1 MRFHDRSEAGRALAR
16 RLRDVR
22 PEAGPAPAA
31 GAPRGAVVLA
41 LPRGGVPV
49 AYEVARALGAPLD
62 VLLVRKIGHPHHP
75 EYGLGAVAGDAPP
88 LYDPEALAGAGL
100 TERDLAP
107 TARREVTELRRRESL
122 YRGGRPAPAL
132 AGRWA
137 VVVDDG
143 LATGATARA
152 ALRAARAAG
161 PARLTLAVPVA
172 SPTGLRAVRGEADDV
187 TCLYT
192 PPDFGAVGLW
202 YDEFEQLTDA
212 DVLELL
218 GTG

>member
-16 RLRDVR
+16 RLRDDR
-22 PEAGPAPAA
+22 PEAGAAPAA

-62 VLLVRKIGHPHHP
+62 VLLVRKIGHPRHP

-88 LYDPEALAGAGL
+88 LYDPDALAGSGL
-100 TERDLAP
+100 TERDLAA
-107 TARREVTELRRRESL
+107 TARREGAELRRRESL
-122 YRGGRPAPAL
+122 YRGGRPAPSL

-172 SPTGLRAVRGEADDV
+172 SPGGLRAVRGEADDV
-187 TCLYT
+187 TCLYA
-192 PPDFGAVGLW
+192 PADFGAVGLW

>member
-1 MRFHDRSEAGRALAR
+1 MRFQDRTEAGRALAR
-16 RLRDVR
+16 RLRDGR
-22 PEAGPAPAA
+22 PAA
-31 GAPRGAVVLA
+31 GSPAAGSAPAAVVLA

-88 LYDPEALAGAGL
+88 VYDPDALAGAGL
-100 TERDLAP
+100 TEADLAA
-107 TARREVTELRRRESL
+107 TAERERAELRRRAAV

-172 SPTGLRAVRGEADDV
+172 AAEGLRAVWSEADDV
-187 TCLYT
+187 TCLYA
-192 PPDFGAVGLW
+192 PGDFGAVGLW
-202 YDEFEQLTDA
+202 YDDFEQLTDA

>member
-1 MRFHDRSEAGRALAR
+1 MRFQDRNEAGRELAR
-16 RLRDVR
+16 RLRDGR
-22 PEAGPAPAA
+22 PGAGPAAGPPPA
-31 GAPRGAVVLA
+31 AVVLG

-62 VLLVRKIGHPHHP
+62 VLLVRKIGHPRHP

-88 LYDPEALAGAGL
+88 LYDPDALAGAGL
-100 TERDLAP
+100 TEDDLAP
-107 TARREVTELRRRESL
+107 AAERERAELRRREAV

-172 SPTGLRAVRGEADDV
+172 SPGGLRTVRSEADDV
-187 TCLYT
+187 TCLHT
-192 PPDFGAVGLW
+192 PGEFGAVGLW
-202 YDEFEQLTDA
+202 YDDFEQLTDA

>member
-1 MRFHDRSEAGRALAR
+1 MRFQDRTEAGRTLAR
-16 RLRDVR
+16 RLQGGR
-22 PEAGPAPAA
+22 PGA
-31 GAPRGAVVLA
+31 GAPPPPVVLA

-88 LYDPEALAGAGL
+88 LYDPDALAAAGY
-100 TERDLAP
+100 TAGDLAP
-107 TARREVTELRRRESL
+107 VAERERAELRRREDL
-122 YRGGRPAPAL
+122 YRAGRPAPAL

-172 SPTGLRAVRGEADDV
+172 SAGGLRAVRSEADDV
-187 TCLYT
+187 LCLHT
-192 PPDFGAVGLW
+192 PASFGAVGLW
-202 YDEFEQLTDA
+202 YDDFEQLSDA

>member
-16 RLRDVR
+16 RLRDGR
-22 PEAGPAPAA
+22 PEAGAAPAA

-88 LYDPEALAGAGL
+88 LYDPAALAGSGL
-100 TERDLAP
+100 TERDLAA
-107 TARREVTELRRRESL
+107 TARREGAELRRRESL

-172 SPTGLRAVRGEADDV
+172 SPGGLRAVRGEADDV
-187 TCLYT
+187 TCLYA
-192 PPDFGAVGLW
+192 PADFGAVGLW

>member
-16 RLRDVR
+16 RLRDGR
-22 PEAGPAPAA
+22 PGA
-31 GAPRGAVVLA
+31 GAPRDAVVLA

-49 AYEVARALGAPLD
+49 GYEVARALGAPLD

-88 LYDPEALAGAGL
+88 LYDPDALAGAGL
-100 TERDLAP
+100 TERDLAA
-107 TARREVTELRRRESL
+107 TARWEVTELRRRESL

-172 SPTGLRAVRGEADDV
+172 SPGGLRAVRGEADDV
-187 TCLYT
+187 TCLYA

>member
-1 MRFHDRSEAGRALAR
+1 MRFHNRTEAGRELAR
-16 RLRDVR
+16 RLQDGG
-22 PEAGPAPAA
+22 PGAAPAP
-31 GAPRGAVVLA
+31 PAVVLA

-49 AYEVARALGAPLD
+49 AYEVARALDAPLD
-62 VLLVRKIGHPHHP
+62 VLLVRKIGHPFHP

-88 LYDPEALAGAGL
+88 LYDPDALAGAGL
-100 TERDLAP
+100 TEDDLAP
-107 TARREVTELRRRESL
+107 VAERERAELHRREAV

-143 LATGATARA
+143 LATGVTARA

-172 SPTGLRAVRGEADDV
+172 SPDGLGAVRNEADDV
-187 TCLYT
+187 TCLHT
-192 PPDFGAVGLW
+192 PEGFGAVGLW
-202 YDEFEQLTDA
+202 YDDFEQLTDA

>member
-1 MRFHDRSEAGRALAR
+1 MRFQDRTDAGRALAR
-16 RLRDVR
+16 RLRDGR
-22 PEAGPAPAA
+22 PAA
-31 GAPRGAVVLA
+31 GPVPATGSPPAAVVLA

-62 VLLVRKIGHPHHP
+62 VLLVRKIGHPRHP

-88 LYDPEALAGAGL
+88 LYDPDALAATGFTAD
-100 TERDLAP
+100 DLAP
-107 TARREVTELRRRESL
+107 AAERERTELRRREEV

-161 PARLTLAVPVA
+161 PARLTLALPVA
-172 SPTGLRAVRGEADDV
+172 SPDGLRAVRSEADDV
-187 TCLYT
+187 LCLYT
-192 PPDFGAVGLW
+192 PAGFGAVGLW
-202 YDEFEQLTDA
+202 YDDFEQLSDA
-212 DVLELL
+212 EVLELL
-218 GTG
+218 GTS